1 MGVCIWLRIIFSLL
15 DWSFN
20 LGVFICIK
28 CSGVHRSLGVH
39 ISKVLSVKLDEW
51 TEEQVNTLIDG
62 GGNSTVNMRYEA
74 FIPKNISKPGPDSST
89 EERSDFI
96 RRKYDLLQFLGPSS
110 DHDHAQEETNQ
121 AKHRVG
127 VRQAFRHSWR
137 RKEAKSFST
146 RGMVEFVGMIK
157 VNIFRGTNLAIRDV
171 VSSDPYVV
179 LTLGHQLPLTG
190 HINSQGYASTRPAC
204 CNPINITITINL
216 RQGWLHGPQPGGP
229 TAGLGE
235 LPELGTSEEVG
246 GLGDGNEEPLDH
258 GGGGVKGALVIRLD
272 DDVRVF
278 FVLGP
283 RVFPPTAPATKLDPG
298 PSFPLKLLL
307 SSPLGPN

>member
-1 MGVCIWLRIIFSLL
+1 MASSSHSGPL
-15 DWSFN
+15 DRLEILMKKPDNRFCADCGSPDPKWVSFN

-179 LTLGHQLPLTG
+179 LTLGHQSVKTKVVKRSL
-190 HINSQGYASTRPAC
+190 
-204 CNPINITITINL
+204 NPIWNESL
-216 RQGWLHGPQPGGP
+216 MLSVPSP
-229 TAGLGE
+229 T
-235 LPELGTSEEVG
+235 P
-246 GLGDGNEEPLDH
+246 
-258 GGGGVKGALVIRLD
+258 
-272 DDVRVF
+272 
-278 FVLGP
+278 
-283 RVFPPTAPATKLDPG
+283 
-298 PSFPLKLLL
+298 PLKLEVFDKDKF
-307 SSPLGPN
+307 STDDRMGEAEIKIGPLVQRREKMIIPLQNVESGELEIELECVPLPQ